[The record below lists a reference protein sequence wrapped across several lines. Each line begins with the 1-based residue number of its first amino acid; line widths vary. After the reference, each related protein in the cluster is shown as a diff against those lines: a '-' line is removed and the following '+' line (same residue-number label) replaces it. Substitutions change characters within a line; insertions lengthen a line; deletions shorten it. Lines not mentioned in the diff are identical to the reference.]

1 MERLTYSILEAGHAL
16 GVGKSTIY
24 KLIGEGRLNLLK
36 IGTRSLI
43 RADDLRAVVDAAQPT
58 C

>member
-1 MERLTYSILEAGHAL
+1 MERLTYSIPEAGHAL

-24 KLIGEGRLNLLK
+24 KLIGEGRLNLMK

-43 RADDLRAVVDAAQPT
+43 RADDLRAVIDAARLK

>member
-1 MERLTYSILEAGHAL
+1 MEPMTYTIPEAGQML

-24 KLIGEGRLNLLK
+24 KLVGEGRLSLLK

-43 RADDLRAVVDAAQPT
+43 RAVDLRTLVEGRGH
-58 C
+58 